1 MYVIEFPSHYAH
13 SWLGLDSYR
22 LDVVTNVTLSVTGSG
37 GSALSN
43 RYRHKTISGRLI
55 AGYILLDILI
65 IHPIARNNSV
75 AIFSYCY

>member
-22 LDVVTNVTLSVTGSG
+22 LDVITNVTLSVTGSG
-37 GSALSN
+37 DSALSN

-55 AGYILLDILI
+55 AGYILT
-65 IHPIARNNSV
+65 IHAIARNNSV
-75 AIFSYCY
+75 AILSYCY